1 MFALQSLAPDLHV
14 VALPAPPDVP
24 LPWGA
29 PRNVYVFT
37 GDAPALLDT
46 GHAATIPSLLEALRA
61 LDLLPEDIVRVGLT
75 SLAPDAV
82 GGLAAFEDATAWTA
96 AALRHDCWA
105 TERARYDAVF
115 DALLAH
121 PHKPETW
128 TRDRAD
134 RFLASYFTGA
144 TLDLRP
150 VQDGQPLR
158 LGNYV
163 LDALQLEGVGMP
175 AAGYF
180 AADRG
185 WLFAGPTAT
194 LTPRPLLDD
203 PGELLASTGKLGAM
217 SVKRVFPVRGLI
229 EEHPPIFFRALSLF
243 TTNMRSNMQHVLS
256 RPLSS
261 IALTEADLGYLP
273 SDMVRFAASVL
284 EYDAIFREFAAAGVI
299 REAGEGLHPAFPLY
313 QMGTPVARRG
323 PVPAP

>member
-1 MFALQSLAPDLHV
+1 MFALQSLAPDLYV

-46 GHAATIPSLLEALRA
+46 GHAATLPNLHAALHT
-61 LDLLPEDIVRVGLT
+61 LGIQPEDIVRIGLT
-75 SLAPDAV
+75 STAPDAV
-82 GGLAAFEDATAWTA
+82 GALSGFPEATAWTA
-96 AALRHDCWA
+96 AAPRSDSWA
-105 TERARYDAVF
+105 TERARYAAAL
-115 DALLAH
+115 DALLQH
-121 PHKPETW
+121 PNKPATW
-128 TRDRAD
+128 TRARAD
-134 RFLASYFTGA
+134 RFLAAYFVGEQPA
-144 TLDLRP
+144 LRP

-158 LGNYV
+158 LGNYI
-163 LDALQLEGVGMP
+163 LDALQLEGVGFP
-175 AAGYF
+175 AAAYF

-185 WLFAGPTAT
+185 WLFGGPTAT
-194 LTPRPLLDD
+194 LTPRPLQDD
-203 PGELLASTGKLGAM
+203 PDKLLASTSRLGSM

-229 EEHPPIFFRALSLF
+229 EEHPHVFFRALSLF

-284 EYDAIFREFAAAGVI
+284 EYDAVFREFAEAGVI
-299 REAGEGLHPAFPLY
+299 RRGDEGLSEAFPSY
-313 QMGTPVARRG
+313 QMGTPVPRRG
-323 PVPAP
+323 PA